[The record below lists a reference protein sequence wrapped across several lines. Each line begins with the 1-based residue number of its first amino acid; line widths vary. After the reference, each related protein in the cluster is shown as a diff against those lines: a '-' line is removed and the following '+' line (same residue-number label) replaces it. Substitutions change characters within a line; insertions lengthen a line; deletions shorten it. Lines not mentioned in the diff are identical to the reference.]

1 MNQIGAVRR
10 IDELGRIVIP
20 KGIRN
25 RLRINEGDRLE
36 IAISET
42 GKIEM
47 QKYNAFV
54 GNYDMITNIV
64 FTLAKELHHPAII
77 ICDGKILT
85 KSDNVPDEIH
95 EGIPIEK
102 NINDRLY
109 ERKNFSLTDET
120 ILPYGEHHSFSVF
133 PIAYNSEILGGLLI
147 LHENPLNEDNIKMI
161 QAFRNLLT
169 MILKV

>member
-20 KGIRN
+20 KGIRS

-36 IAISET
+36 IGISET
-42 GKIEM
+42 GKIEI

-64 FTLAKELHHPAII
+64 FTLAKELHHPVVV
-77 ICDGKILT
+77 ICDGKVLT

-109 ERKNFSLTDET
+109 ERRNFTLNDET

-133 PIAYNSEILGGLLI
+133 PIAYNSEILGGILV
-147 LHENPLNEDNIKMI
+147 LHENLLSEENIKMI

>member
-20 KGIRN
+20 KGIRS

-36 IAISET
+36 IGISEN
-42 GKIEM
+42 GKIEI
-47 QKYNAFV
+47 QKYNAFL

-64 FTLAKELHHPAII
+64 MTLSKELHHPVVI

-85 KSDNVPDEIH
+85 KSDHVPDEIH
-95 EGIPIEK
+95 EGIPVEK
-102 NINDRLY
+102 SLDDRLY
-109 ERKNFSLTDET
+109 ERKNFTLVDET

-133 PIAYNSEILGGLLI
+133 PIAYNSEILGGI
-147 LHENPLNEDNIKMI
+147 LVLQENGLTEENVKMI

-169 MILKV
+169 TILKV